1 MAMFFEGAPMSR
13 TLNPQLFGP
22 IDTPVVKVD
31 AGHQQVTKRMRDLEA
46 QVEVVNQKMD
56 RWAQIVDGRIQ
67 QLTQSQKNIVEQIKA
82 VTDGF
87 NRQMANLHSK
97 INERRSSDVKTQEL
111 FERHNQL
118 VLNFEAR
125 LNQIQK
131 LSTEQE
137 MKLMTYQATYDEIL
151 REIRN
156 LRHPGAGLHK

>member
-1 MAMFFEGAPMSR
+1 
-13 TLNPQLFGP
+13 
-22 IDTPVVKVD
+22 
-31 AGHQQVTKRMRDLEA
+31 
-46 QVEVVNQKMD
+46 MD

-67 QLTQSQKNIVEQIKA
+67 QLTQSQKNIVDQIKS

-118 VLNFEAR
+118 VVNFEAR